1 MNRENSR
8 VPHVWRALPDE
19 AATVSGLLIE
29 FRDWWGYAGPPDEAF
44 HRNVARL
51 IEDPLT
57 DFLLAA
63 ESEGAAA
70 AGVVQLRFRL
80 GVWRDGD
87 DAWLEDIFVRAEA
100 QGRGLGR
107 ALTEAA
113 IERSRE
119 RGAKRIQ
126 LDVEESNQT
135 ARAVYEKAGF
145 TAKGAKALF
154 LQRDL

>member
-1 MNRENSR
+1 MAY
-8 VPHVWRALPDE
+8 VWRAEPDE
-19 AATVSGLLIE
+19 AAAVAGLLIE
-29 FRDWWGYAGPPDEAF
+29 FRDWWGYPGPPDETF

-57 DFLLAA
+57 DFLLVA
-63 ESEGAAA
+63 EAEGGEAV
-70 AGVVQLRFRL
+70 GVVQLRYRL

-87 DAWLEDIFVRAEA
+87 DAWLEDVYVREAA
-100 QGRGLGR
+100 QGEGLGR

-113 IERSRE
+113 VERARE

-126 LDVEESNQT
+126 LDVEEENAT

-145 TAKGAKALF
+145 GVKGERALF

>member
-1 MNRENSR
+1 MAY
-8 VPHVWRALPDE
+8 VWRALPDDAE
-19 AATVSGLLIE
+19 TVARLLIE
-29 FRDWWGYAGPPDEAF
+29 FRDWWGYPGPPDEAF
-44 HRNVARL
+44 HRNVGRL

-57 DFLLAA
+57 DFLLVA
-63 ESEGAAA
+63 ETEGAEA

-87 DAWLEDIFVRAEA
+87 DAWLEDVYVRAEA
-100 QGRGLGR
+100 QGKGLGR

-126 LDVEESNQT
+126 LDVEESNAT

-145 TAKGAKALF
+145 NVKGSKALF

>member
-1 MNRENSR
+1 MAY
-8 VPHVWRALPDE
+8 VWRAAPDE
-19 AATVSGLLIE
+19 AETVATLLIE
-29 FRDWWGYAGPPDEAF
+29 FRDWWGYSSPADETF
-44 HRNVARL
+44 HRNVGRL

-57 DFLLAA
+57 DFLLVG
-63 ESEGAAA
+63 ESEGDEAV
-70 AGVVQLRFRL
+70 GVLQVRYRL

-87 DAWLEDIFVRAEA
+87 DAWLEDVYVRKDA
-100 QGRGLGR
+100 QGKGLGR

-113 IERSRE
+113 VERAGE

-126 LDVEESNQT
+126 LDVEEENGT

-145 TAKGAKALF
+145 GVKGKRALF

>member
-1 MNRENSR
+1 MAY
-8 VPHVWRALPDE
+8 VWRALPDE
-19 AATVSGLLIE
+19 AATVAGLLIE
-29 FRDWWGYAGPPDEAF
+29 FRDWWGYQGPPDEAF
-44 HRNVARL
+44 HRNIVTL

-57 DFLLAA
+57 DFLLVA
-63 ESEGAAA
+63 EARGDVPV
-70 AGVVQLRFRL
+70 GVCQLRFRL
-80 GVWRDGD
+80 GIWRDGN
-87 DAWLEDIFVRAEA
+87 DAWLEDLYVRDDA

-113 IERSRE
+113 CDRSRE

-126 LDVEESNQT
+126 LDVEESNAT

-145 TAKGAKALF
+145 GVKGSRALF

>member
-1 MNRENSR
+1 MA
-8 VPHVWRALPDE
+8 HVWRAAPDE
-19 AATVSGLLIE
+19 AETVATLLIG
-29 FRDWWGYAGPPDEAF
+29 FRDWWGYSGPPDETF
-44 HRNVARL
+44 RRNVAEL

-57 DFLLAA
+57 DFLLVA
-63 ESEGAAA
+63 ESEGDEAV
-70 AGVVQLRFRL
+70 GVVQLRYRL

-87 DAWLEDIFVRAEA
+87 DAWLEDVYVRGDA
-100 QGRGLGR
+100 QGKGLGR

-113 IERSRE
+113 VEHARR

-126 LDVEESNQT
+126 LDVEEENGT

-145 TAKGAKALF
+145 GVKGAKALF

>member
-1 MNRENSR
+1 MAY
-8 VPHVWRALPDE
+8 VWRALPDE
-19 AATVSGLLIE
+19 AATVVGLLIE
-29 FRDWWGYAGPPDEAF
+29 FRDWWGYPGPPDVAF
-44 HRNVARL
+44 HRNVGRL

-57 DFLLAA
+57 DFLLVAD
-63 ESEGAAA
+63 EEGDEAV
-70 AGVVQLRFRL
+70 GVVQMRYRL

-87 DAWLEDIFVRAEA
+87 DAWLEDVYVRESAH
-100 QGRGLGR
+100 GKGLGR

-113 IERSRE
+113 VERARG

-126 LDVEESNQT
+126 LDVEEGNAT

-145 TAKGAKALF
+145 GVKGTRALF

>member
-1 MNRENSR
+1 
-8 VPHVWRALPDE
+8 VPDE
-19 AATVSGLLIE
+19 AATVADLLIE
-29 FRDWWGYAGPPDEAF
+29 FRDWWGYPGPPDETF
-44 HRNVARL
+44 RRNVGLL

-63 ESEGAAA
+63 DAEGGEAV
-70 AGVVQLRFRL
+70 GVVQLRYRL

-87 DAWLEDIFVRAEA
+87 DAWLEDVYVRGNA
-100 QGRGLGR
+100 QGKGLGR
-107 ALTEAA
+107 ALTDAA
-113 IERSRE
+113 VERARK

-126 LDVEESNQT
+126 LDVEEANET

-145 TAKGAKALF
+145 GVKGSNALF